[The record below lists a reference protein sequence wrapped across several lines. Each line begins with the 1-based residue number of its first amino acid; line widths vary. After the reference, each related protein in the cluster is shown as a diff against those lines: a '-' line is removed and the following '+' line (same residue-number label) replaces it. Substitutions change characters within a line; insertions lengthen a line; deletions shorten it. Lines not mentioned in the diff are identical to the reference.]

1 MYSIQKKR
9 SYTLSPS
16 VLICYIKD
24 DISEDYDFPE
34 NALFTVK
41 NLERPHVPQ
50 FKKREVIS

>member
-1 MYSIQKKR
+1 M
-9 SYTLSPS
+9 SPS

-50 FKKREVIS
+50 FKKERLYHNDKIILN